1 MKKKYRII
9 SLFIL
14 QLLFFNIKTYDAL
27 SFENSD
33 NSNSYEINMKR
44 DLLSIAVS
52 YKDYVSDVEKNG
64 DKVYLVMKSGKK
76 ILYDDMRSKSEDE
89 KLERGTLKD
98 MMEQTYILGP
108 IKSVQP
114 KNFNPGRIRSYQ
126 LMAEVYGKSEGEIQK
141 QIEYIGNNGFSKNN
155 GAASSLKKVFK
166 EINSSS
172 VSDGRISAYVYP
184 TSGGYNY
191 RFVRGT
197 GRLSAHAYGIAIDL
211 KTNKN
216 DYWKWSNPKDATKRI
231 ASYPEKLIE
240 IFESNNFIWGGKWG
254 YFDIMHF
261 EYRPEIIFKAKYFGD
276 KCTDD
281 VWYKGVNEEDEI
293 VKKYISII
301 DEKLK

>member
-1 MKKKYRII
+1 MKKSYRII

-14 QLLFFNIKTYDAL
+14 VLLLFNIRTYGVL

-33 NSNSYEINMKR
+33 SSKSYDVNMKR
-44 DLLSIAVS
+44 DLLSIMVS
-52 YKDYVSDVEKNG
+52 YKDYVSDVERSG

-76 ILYDDMRSKSEDE
+76 ILYDDKRSKSDDE

-108 IKSVQP
+108 VKSVQP
-114 KNFNPGRIRSYQ
+114 KNFNPGRIRSYP
-126 LMAEVYGKSEGEIQK
+126 LMAEVYGKSEGAISK

-155 GAASSLKKVFK
+155 GASTALKKVFR

-172 VSDGRISAYVYP
+172 ASDGRISAYVYP
-184 TSGGYNY
+184 TCGGYNY

-197 GRLSAHAYGIAIDL
+197 GRLSAHAYGIAIDV
-211 KTNKN
+211 KTNRN
-216 DYWKWSNPKDATKRI
+216 DYWKWSNPKEASKRI
-231 ASYPEKLIE
+231 ASYPERLIE
-240 IFESNNFIWGGKWG
+240 IFENNNFIWGGKWG

-261 EYRPEIIFKAKYFGD
+261 EYRPEIIFKARYFSD
-276 KCTDD
+276 NCENDA
-281 VWYKGVNEEDEI
+281 WYKGVPEEDET
-293 VKKYISII
+293 VKKYISLI